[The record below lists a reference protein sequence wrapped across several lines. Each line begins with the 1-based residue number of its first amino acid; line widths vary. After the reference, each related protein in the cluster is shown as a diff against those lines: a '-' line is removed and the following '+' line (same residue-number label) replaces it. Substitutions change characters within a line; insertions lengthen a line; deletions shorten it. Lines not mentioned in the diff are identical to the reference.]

1 MLWVIAM
8 IQQEGDLGNVDR
20 FCPEVVDIVRQHLN
34 QSRIV
39 GEIRARTVR
48 EEGKP

>member
-8 IQQEGDLGNVDR
+8 IQQEGDLGNVHR

-34 QSRIV
+34 QSRII
-39 GEIRARTVR
+39 GEIRASTVR
-48 EEGKP
+48 EEWKP